1 MQINPVSFVL
11 NRSEFLSYFL
21 DPKSSEIRMEVLIF
35 LLYFLVKEVSS
46 AIVCEESHN
55 GNGLLGF
62 LGLDNLSAQ
71 VYAFGFV
78 IMSLVCYNLIN
89 NGRNPS
95 GREEIKP
102 KFKKS
107 EPRAPDAG
115 FEERDVDSEY
125 PDWIAPGHVVF
136 ERTGVEILATD
147 FETDGQMK
155 VLRDLNLQ
163 AQSPSGS
170 EILEEDELLLSPEI
184 KLAASNSRFSGRLE
198 VRIPHGANMILSCP
212 KWSIFLK
219 ELGNDEWKA
228 TNQTEE
234 NGIQKFVS
242 ESNHVRFLTDHLSK
256 YVIVGKYD
264 RSSPS
269 MFKRMKIA
277 AFCSETKGGEEIRMR
292 IHFFDDCEWSF
303 ERLTRKEQVKEGRLV
318 SSIQSLN
325 FSVTCEEDV
334 AIIVKDVEGWKLD
347 QTASKLSVS
356 HELLKN
362 SFNDFPQLELV
373 FRSSGNST
381 RAGFF
386 GVLVFTQPSIG
397 ETVLYARVPVKKM
410 FVERMKQRWVNQCET
425 RKRSKDDKEK

>member
-1 MQINPVSFVL
+1 MCF
-11 NRSEFLSYFL
+11 
-21 DPKSSEIRMEVLIF
+21 
-35 LLYFLVKEVSS
+35 
-46 AIVCEESHN
+46 
-55 GNGLLGF
+55 
-62 LGLDNLSAQ
+62 
-71 VYAFGFV
+71 
-78 IMSLVCYNLIN
+78 
-89 NGRNPS
+89 
-95 GREEIKP
+95 
-102 KFKKS
+102 
-107 EPRAPDAG
+107 DA
-115 FEERDVDSEY
+115 EERDVDSEY

-219 ELGNDEWKA
+219 ELRNNEWKA

-292 IHFFDDCEWSF
+292 IHFFDDCEWSYEVLF
-303 ERLTRKEQVKEGRLV
+303 VFYSVFVNVVLIVCVLKWPRLV
-318 SSIQSLN
+318 TIHLLQLVYLN
-325 FSVTCEEDV
+325 GRN
-334 AIIVKDVEGWKLD
+334 A
-347 QTASKLSVS
+347 A
-356 HELLKN
+356 N
-362 SFNDFPQLELV
+362 SCDF
-373 FRSSGNST
+373 G
-381 RAGFF
+381 AH
-386 GVLVFTQPSIG
+386 
-397 ETVLYARVPVKKM
+397 
-410 FVERMKQRWVNQCET
+410 FVERQARFQQTCLF
-425 RKRSKDDKEK
+425 